1 MDHIAVIG
9 AGQAGASAVET
20 LRKQGFKGRLTLWGA
35 EAELPYQ
42 RPPLSKAYLL
52 GEMTRDRLHLRT
64 AEFYADQGVELRLGT
79 WVETLDPAAK
89 SLAYSSGTET
99 FDAAI
104 LATGSTNYTLPDS
117 CTAGLPGTHTIRTL
131 QDIDRLQPEMTEG
144 RRMLVVGGGYIGL
157 EAAAVAR
164 KIGLQVTLVELNVRL
179 LGRVACKPTADWFRQ
194 LHRDHGVDIREGV
207 GLDTLLGDNEIQG
220 ARLTDGD
227 VLPVDVVIA
236 GIGAKPETSLAE
248 AAGLKIDDGIAVDEF
263 GRTSADG
270 VWAAGDCCSFPY
282 RGRRIR
288 LESVPNAIHQAET
301 VAANILG
308 ANTPY
313 QAKPWFWSD
322 QYDVKLQIS
331 GLNEGY
337 DDIIVRNGDGRSH
350 WYFAGDEL
358 LAVDAMNDPRAYMV
372 GKRLIDAGRSPDR
385 AAVADGDVPVKS
397 LL

>member
-20 LRKQGFKGRLTLWGA
+20 LRKKGFEGRVTLWGA
-35 EAELPYQ
+35 EPDLPYQ

-52 GEMTRDRLHLRT
+52 GEMARERLYLRPREYY
-64 AEFYADQGVELRLGT
+64 AEQGIELHLGT
-79 WVETLDPAAK
+79 WIEELDTAARTITH
-89 SLAYSSGTET
+89 ADGTET

-104 LATGSTNYTLPDS
+104 LATGSSAKILPDS
-117 CTAGLPGTHTIRTL
+117 CTAGLPGTHVIRTL
-131 QDIDRLQPEMTEG
+131 ADIDALEPKMAVG
-144 RRMLVVGGGYIGL
+144 KRMLVVGGGYIGL

-164 KIGLQVTLVELNVRL
+164 KMDMAVTLVELNVRL
-179 LGRVACKPTADWFRQ
+179 LGRVACKPTADWFRA
-194 LHRDHGVDIREGV
+194 LHRDHGVDIREGI
-207 GLDTLLGDNEIQG
+207 GLDTLLGDGKIEG
-220 ARLTDGD
+220 ARLTDGS

-236 GIGAKPETSLAE
+236 GIGAHPETRLAE
-248 AAGLKIDDGIAVDEF
+248 AAGLEIDDGIAVDQY
-263 GRTSADG
+263 GRTSAEG
-270 VWAAGDCCSFPY
+270 IWAAGDCCSFPY

-288 LESVPNAIHQAET
+288 LESVPHAIHQAEV
-301 VAANILG
+301 VAANVLG
-308 ANTPY
+308 EMTPY
-313 QAKPWFWSD
+313 EAKPWFWSD
-322 QYDVKLQIS
+322 QYDVKLQIT
-331 GLNEGY
+331 GLNEGF

-385 AAVADGDVPVKS
+385 KAVADSDVPVKS